1 MMSRLTGGMT
11 GGSMAGPDLP
21 SLPFSTDMDVD
32 TEDGFGLDIHDAPQ
46 EKMDADFFN
55 GASFPPP
62 PTDAFDTCF
71 SRAEFEDDFD
81 DEDLA

>member
-1 MMSRLTGGMT
+1 
-11 GGSMAGPDLP
+11 MAGPDLP

-55 GASFPPP
+55 GALPSLLPP
-62 PTDAFDTCF
+62 PTHLTPAFRAQN
-71 SRAEFEDDFD
+71 SRTILTTRTWHEHGV
-81 DEDLA
+81 